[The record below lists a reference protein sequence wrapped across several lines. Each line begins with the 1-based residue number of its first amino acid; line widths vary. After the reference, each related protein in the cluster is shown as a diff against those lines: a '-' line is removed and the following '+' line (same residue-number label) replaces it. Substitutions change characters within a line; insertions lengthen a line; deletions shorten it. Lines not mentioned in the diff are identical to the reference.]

1 MSEETEPANEQLPE
15 VLQVEDPRAYAA
27 DARKNPKN
35 RVLWVPRSVRSK
47 DTLLR
52 LYSDA
57 LHFPR
62 YFRRN
67 WDAFEECLGN
77 YIASLPEQVALVI
90 VHEHYPFAAGEN
102 CTTYLQIL
110 QSAATNRTDSRRVE
124 MVFPG

>member
-1 MSEETEPANEQLPE
+1 MTEETEPTSEQLPE

-27 DARKNPKN
+27 EARKNSKN

-52 LYSDA
+52 LYSDS

-67 WDAFEECLGN
+67 WDAFEECLR
-77 YIASLPEQVALVI
+77 AFVDKLPEQAALVI

-110 QSAATNRTDSRRVE
+110 NAAANDRTDGRRVE